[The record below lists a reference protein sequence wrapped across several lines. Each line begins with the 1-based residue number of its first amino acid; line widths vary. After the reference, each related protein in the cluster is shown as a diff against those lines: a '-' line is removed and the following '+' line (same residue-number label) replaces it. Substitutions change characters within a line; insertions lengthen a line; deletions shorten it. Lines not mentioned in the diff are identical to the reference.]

1 MSQPLESGS
10 HSWHCAR
17 DPSLRVELQPE
28 PESRTLM
35 PDSSERGATSEMARP
50 ASRWRGKLAAAS
62 LSILVVLA
70 TVAAGVISARQVPGY
85 FGASPMFVW
94 ALTTCVAIPAL
105 AGLLGAWWR
114 VVLLCVALLPLTLLE
129 TVLALRYHARLS
141 PHTFNVMIGTDAQE
155 AQAYLAQFGWL
166 LFAGCSL
173 VFSGGW
179 AAWTLRAPVLAVRVR
194 LKLLSAAAA
203 MAGLLV
209 LACEV
214 GFSNPAN
221 STVLHTHRISWQ
233 LLEQVFPWGL
243 PLRGVSLLENRLDQ
257 KLLLEQSKNFR
268 FGAAY
273 TGSEKRT
280 VVLVIGESSRRHNW
294 QLNGYP
300 RATNPLLSKRAGL
313 IWLANYTAPAVS
325 TAQSV
330 PLMITR
336 KPVTSAE
343 LWGERSI
350 VSAFREAGFGTWWI
364 SNQQTAGIHDLQIA
378 SYASEAER
386 VVWANVTEFQSR
398 GVDDSALLEPVR
410 LALADPRAQK
420 FIVVHLMGSHFK
432 YDERYPGNATYFH
445 GASGAQAE
453 VDAYDNSIRFTD
465 FVLDSLIRHLEV
477 SGVPA
482 VLVYAA
488 DHGQLIAGDATA
500 GKPCNLRWHGYGSE
514 WDVQASALVWAHG
527 IDLGTLTRDRKL
539 SGAGLFDTLAD
550 LGQLKI
556 SGSDLSQSW
565 LRSQAQHRA
574 VNVLGRVINAEYAP
588 LGACRLLESPPTDN

>member
-1 MSQPLESGS
+1 
-10 HSWHCAR
+10 
-17 DPSLRVELQPE
+17 
-28 PESRTLM
+28 
-35 PDSSERGATSEMARP
+35 
-50 ASRWRGKLAAAS
+50 
-62 LSILVVLA
+62 
-70 TVAAGVISARQVPGY
+70 
-85 FGASPMFVW
+85 
-94 ALTTCVAIPAL
+94 VAIPAL
-105 AGLLGAWWR
+105 AGALGAWWR

-141 PHTFNVMIGTDAQE
+141 PHTFNVIIGTDALE
-155 AQAYLAQFGWL
+155 ARAYLTQFGWL

-179 AAWTLRAPVLAVRVR
+179 AAWTLRAPALAVRVR

-209 LACEV
+209 LACEL
-214 GFSNPAN
+214 GFSNPEN
-221 STVLHTHRISWQ
+221 DTLLHTHRISWQ

-243 PLRGVSLLENRLDQ
+243 PLRCVSLIENRLDQ
-257 KLLLEQSKNFR
+257 QLLLEQSKNFR

-273 TGSEKRT
+273 TGTEKRT
-280 VVLVIGESSRRHNW
+280 VILVIGESSRRHNW

-300 RATNPLLSKRAGL
+300 RATNPLLSKRSGL
-313 IWLANYTAPAVS
+313 VWLANYTAPAVS

-336 KPVTSAE
+336 KPVQSVE

-350 VSAFREAGFGTWWI
+350 VAAFREAGFGTWWI

-378 SYASEAER
+378 SYASEAEH

-410 LALADPRAQK
+410 VALADPQAQK

-432 YDERYPGNATYFH
+432 YNERYPESAAYFH
-445 GASGAQAE
+445 GATGDKAQI
-453 VDAYDNSIRFTD
+453 DAYDNSIRFTD
-465 FVLDSLIRHLEV
+465 FVLDAFIAQLEV

-482 VLVYAA
+482 VLLYAA
-488 DHGQLIAGDATA
+488 DHGQLIPGDATA

-514 WDVQASALVWAHG
+514 WDVQASALVWARG
-527 IDLGTLTRDRKL
+527 VDLGTLSRDRKL
-539 SGAGLFDTLAD
+539 GGAGLFDTLAD

-556 SGSDLSQSW
+556 PGDDLSQSW
-565 LRSQAQHRA
+565 LRAQAQHRA
-574 VNVLGRVINAEYAP
+574 VNVLGRVIDAENKP
-588 LGACRLLESPPTDN
+588 VGACRLLDPASIDNVLRSH

>member
-1 MSQPLESGS
+1 MPSQTHLES
-10 HSWHCAR
+10 WAR
-17 DPSLRVELQPE
+17 AGGQPFLIRSLAKRY
-28 PESRTLM
+28 
-35 PDSSERGATSEMARP
+35 
-50 ASRWRGKLAAAS
+50 AAC
-62 LSILVVLA
+62 LISIVLVIA
-70 TVAAGVISARQVPGY
+70 TVAAGAISAWQVPGY
-85 FGASPMFVW
+85 FGASPMFVFW
-94 ALTTCVAIPAL
+94 LTTCVAIPAL
-105 AGLLGAWWR
+105 AGALGAWWR
-114 VVLLCVALLPLTLLE
+114 VVLLCVSLLPLTLLE

-141 PHTFNVMIGTDAQE
+141 PHTFNVIVGTDAQE

-280 VVLVIGESSRRHNW
+280 VLLVIGESSRRHNW

-300 RATNPLLSKRAGL
+300 RATNPLLSKRSGL
-313 IWLANYTAPAVS
+313 VWLANYTAPAVS

-336 KPVTSAE
+336 KPVQSVE

-350 VSAFREAGFGTWWI
+350 VAAFREAGFGTWWI

-378 SYASEAER
+378 SYASEAEH

-410 LALADPRAQK
+410 VALSDPHAQK

-432 YDERYPGNATYFH
+432 YDERYPESATYFR
-445 GASGAQAE
+445 GATGDKAQI
-453 VDAYDNSIRFTD
+453 DAYDNSIRFTD
-465 FVLDSLIRHLEV
+465 TVLDALISQLEA
-477 SGVPA
+477 SGVTA
-482 VLVYAA
+482 VLLYAA

-500 GKPCNLRWHGYGSE
+500 GKPCNLHWHGYGTE
-514 WDVQASALVWAHG
+514 WDVQASALVWARG
-527 IDLGTLTRDRKL
+527 VDLGTLTRDRKL
-539 SGAGLFDTLAD
+539 SGAGMFGTLAD

-556 SGSDLSQSW
+556 PGDDFSQSW
-565 LRSQAQHRA
+565 LHAQAKHRT
-574 VNVLGRVINAEYAP
+574 VNVLGRIVNADSAP
-588 LGACRLLESPPTDN
+588 IGACRLLDPQPRDAR